1 METDEREQQKWE
13 EGGLREE
20 WVGGGLE
27 GLGASTGGY
36 YWEVV
41 GGSSKEER
49 RPGGRRRRWKE
60 GGRGRREAAG
70 RPLKVTPEE
79 SDSSRLPS
87 KLLLFIH
94 I

>member
-27 GLGASTGGY
+27 GLVGSTGGY

-41 GGSSKEER
+41 GGS
-49 RPGGRRRRWKE
+49 
-60 GGRGRREAAG
+60 
-70 RPLKVTPEE
+70 
-79 SDSSRLPS
+79 
-87 KLLLFIH
+87 
-94 I
+94 